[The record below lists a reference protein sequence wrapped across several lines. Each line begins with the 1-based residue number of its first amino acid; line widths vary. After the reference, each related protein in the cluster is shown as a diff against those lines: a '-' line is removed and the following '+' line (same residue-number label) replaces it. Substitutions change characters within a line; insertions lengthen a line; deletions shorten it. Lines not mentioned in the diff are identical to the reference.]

1 MGEKPAQPPKK
12 KAGIFDFLVP
22 KKPAGPQFTNEPYPE
37 NPNVRIGKE
46 VDGLGETL
54 GGLGRALKGQPEIV
68 RTCYEGKP
76 IDSRTNRCPDN
87 HVAGFTP
94 QR

>member
-1 MGEKPAQPPKK
+1 MQPPKK
-12 KAGIFDFLVP
+12 KAGIFGFFVP
-22 KKPAGPQFTNEPYPE
+22 KKPARTQFTNEPRPE
-37 NPNVRIGKE
+37 NPNVRIGE
-46 VDGLGETL
+46 EFDGLGESL
-54 GGLGRALKGQPEIV
+54 GALGRALKGQPEIV

-76 IDSRTNRCPDN
+76 IDPRTNRCQDN